1 MKKTYQMPQTSFIFI
16 DENELIATSCTTDS
30 SPTGC
35 ITDNKYEDVIFCRE
49 DYSCEDDAV

>member
-30 SPTGC
+30 SSPGC
-35 ITDNKYEDVIFCRE
+35 ITDKYEDVIFCRE
-49 DYSCEDDAV
+49 DFSCEDDAV